1 MRGGTQANL
10 VEADDGEFYVV
21 KVSNNPQGRRVL
33 VSDAIGSILLR
44 SLGISAPEPALVT
57 VTPEFL
63 QQNPNV
69 SVQLGQHRKP
79 VEPGVHFGS
88 RYPGHPDRLAVFDLL
103 PDQLLAGVKN
113 LAEFL
118 GALVFDKWVGNA
130 DRRQAVFFRSPC
142 DSSEPGQAQ
151 CPPFRALMIDHGLV
165 FGGLYWD
172 FATGPLHG
180 LCFSERVYE
189 GVRSLRDFEP
199 WLERVALFPEAVIE
213 RLRSCVP
220 EQWMDGGDE
229 PELERVLET
238 LVRRRERVA
247 ELIRDCRIAKPTL
260 FPNWKGRPTK
270 ALGRLSRHPPSA
282 MAV

>member
-1 MRGGTQANL
+1 
-10 VEADDGEFYVV
+10 
-21 KVSNNPQGRRVL
+21 
-33 VSDAIGSILLR
+33 
-44 SLGISAPEPALVT
+44 
-57 VTPEFL
+57 
-63 QQNPNV
+63 
-69 SVQLGQHRKP
+69 
-79 VEPGVHFGS
+79 
-88 RYPGHPDRLAVFDLL
+88 
-103 PDQLLAGVKN
+103 
-113 LAEFL
+113 
-118 GALVFDKWVGNA
+118 
-130 DRRQAVFFRSPC
+130 
-142 DSSEPGQAQ
+142 
-151 CPPFRALMIDHGLV
+151 MIDHGLV

-180 LCFSERVYE
+180 LYFSERVYE